1 MRQRPKALGFAI
13 LLAPL
18 AALHV
23 GRPAQA
29 ASVALKCRRA
39 CHDRIAGCV
48 AAGGRRGPCRKSML
62 GRCKREGVAVCQ
74 GQAGATTTSTTT
86 PTTTTTLTGGGFL
99 SGLVTD
105 PTVVLTEPETPRPAY
120 ELPVRPTVFH
130 VPIMR
135 IANDPGLPTLPVSG
149 TWGSDARH
157 FYSKQQPW
165 SADESLISI
174 ENSGG
179 PSPLILDG
187 FTNLPKYAPCSNYD
201 LWDYRWHPSRAHP
214 HEQINVDSSGTRL
227 SWFDVVS
234 CTETRSCTLP
244 FAPDYGIGSGEGNP
258 SNDGRF
264 VLIASARQIYVVD
277 MDPQAPFAPYPNRRI
292 GPALDVSNGGSIDW
306 AGMSASGKYAVVS
319 YNGDY
324 PRVFDV
330 NTSTLALTPHPMSTS
345 YQCHGSA
352 SDGYIYALGHA
363 DVAVNPFD
371 NNDDVLV
378 GRDQCFP
385 SSGQVNGVVVSNVM
399 MARLSDGQITALTD
413 PNNEAFAS
421 HVSTRNI
428 NRPGW
433 AYVDY
438 EVENG
443 KRFSA
448 EVIAVKL
455 DGSKAVQR
463 FAHEH
468 SAFSGCYRCEPH
480 AAPSPDGRRIIF
492 ASNWAD
498 HCTTCG
504 SSSDIKDYVIDAR
517 AP

>member
-23 GRPAQA
+23 GSPAQA
-29 ASVALKCRRA
+29 ASVALKCGRA

-48 AAGGRRGPCRKSML
+48 AAGGRRGLCRKSML

-99 SGLVTD
+99 SGLVID

-120 ELPVRPTVFH
+120 ELPVRPAVFH

-157 FYSKQQPW
+157 VYSKQQPW

-187 FTNLPKYAPCSNYD
+187 FTNLPRYAPCSNYD
-201 LWDYRWHPSRAHP
+201 LWDYRWHPSRAHA

-234 CTETRSCTLP
+234 CTETRSWSLP
-244 FAPDYGIGSGEGNP
+244 IAADYGIG
-258 SNDGRF
+258 
-264 VLIASARQIYVVD
+264 
-277 MDPQAPFAPYPNRRI
+277 
-292 GPALDVSNGGSIDW
+292 
-306 AGMSASGKYAVVS
+306 
-319 YNGDY
+319 
-324 PRVFDV
+324 
-330 NTSTLALTPHPMSTS
+330 
-345 YQCHGSA
+345 
-352 SDGYIYALGHA
+352 HA
-363 DVAVNPFD
+363 DGAVNPFD
-371 NNDDVLV
+371 SNEDVLV
-378 GRDQCFP
+378 GQDECLIT
-385 SSGQVNGVVVSNVM
+385 GETVNGVLISHVM
-399 MARLSDGQITALTD
+399 MARLRDGQITALTD
-413 PNNEAFAS
+413 PNNEAYA
-421 HVSTRNI
+421 HHISTRNV

-433 AYVDY
+433 AYVDFY
-438 EVENG
+438 PEDG
-443 KRFSA
+443 KRFSD
-448 EVIAVKL
+448 EIIAVKL
-455 DGSKAVQR
+455 DGSHAVQR
-463 FAHEH
+463 FAHKH
-468 SAFSGCYRCEPH
+468 SAFDGCYRCESH
-480 AAPSPDGRRIIF
+480 VAASMDGRRVLF
-492 ASNWAD
+492 ASNWAH
-498 HCTTCG
+498 HCGASCG
-504 SSSDIKDYVIDAR
+504 SPSDVEDYLIDAR
-517 AP
+517 SP

>member
-1 MRQRPKALGFAI
+1 
-13 LLAPL
+13 
-18 AALHV
+18 
-23 GRPAQA
+23 
-29 ASVALKCRRA
+29 
-39 CHDRIAGCV
+39 
-48 AAGGRRGPCRKSML
+48 ML
-62 GRCKREGVAVCQ
+62 GRCKRAGVAVCQ
-74 GQAGATTTSTTT
+74 GQAGATTTSTTR
-86 PTTTTTLTGGGFL
+86 PTTTTTLTGRGFL

-157 FYSKQQPW
+157 VYSKQQPW

-234 CTETRSCTLP
+234 CTETRSWALP
-244 FAPDYGIGSGEGNP
+244 IAADYGIGSGEGNP

-264 VLIASARQIYVVD
+264 VLIGGTRQIYVLD
-277 MDPQAPFAPYPNRRI
+277 MDPQPPFAPYPNQRI
-292 GPALDVSNGGSIDW
+292 GPALDVSNCGLSDCSIDW
-306 AGMSASGKYAVVS
+306 SGMSASGKYAVVS
-319 YNGDY
+319 YNGDN

-330 NTSTLALTPHPMSTS
+330 NASTLALTPHAMSTS
-345 YQCHGSA
+345 SYRCQGTAAGGFLYS
-352 SDGYIYALGHA
+352 LGHA
-363 DVAVNPFD
+363 DAAVNPFD
-371 NNDDVLV
+371 SNEDVLV
-378 GRDQCFP
+378 GQDECLIT
-385 SSGQVNGVVVSNVM
+385 GETVNGVLISHVM
-399 MARLSDGQITALTD
+399 MARLRDGQITALTD
-413 PNNEAFAS
+413 PNNEAYA
-421 HVSTRNI
+421 HHISTRNV

-433 AYVDY
+433 AYVDFY
-438 EVENG
+438 PEDG
-443 KRFSA
+443 KRFSD
-448 EVIAVKL
+448 EIIAVKL
-455 DGSKAVQR
+455 DGSHAVQR
-463 FAHEH
+463 FAHKH
-468 SAFSGCYRCEPH
+468 SAFDGCYRCESH
-480 AAPSPDGRRIIF
+480 VAPSMDGRRVLF
-492 ASNWAD
+492 ASNWAE
-498 HCTTCG
+498 HCGASCG
-504 SSSDIKDYVIDAR
+504 SPSDVEDYLIDAR

>member
-23 GRPAQA
+23 GSPAQA

-39 CHDRIAGCV
+39 CHDRIAACV
-48 AAGGRRGPCRKSML
+48 AAGGRRGPCGKSML
-62 GRCKREGVAVCQ
+62 GRCKREGVAVCR
-74 GQAGATTTSTTT
+74 GQAGATTTSTTM
-86 PTTTTTLTGGGFL
+86 PTATTSLVEGGFL

-105 PTVVLTEPETPRPAY
+105 PTLAFTEPETPRPAY
-120 ELPVRPTVFH
+120 EH
-130 VPIMR
+130 V
-135 IANDPGLPTLPVSG
+135 NVDPGG
-149 TWGSDARH
+149 T
-157 FYSKQQPW
+157 
-165 SADESLISI
+165 
-174 ENSGG
+174 
-179 PSPLILDG
+179 
-187 FTNLPKYAPCSNYD
+187 D
-201 LWDYRWHPSRAHP
+201 LM
-214 HEQINVDSSGTRL
+214 
-227 SWFDVVS
+227 WFDLVS
-234 CTETRSCTLP
+234 CTKTRSCSLP
-244 FAPDYGIGSGEGNP
+244 LAADYGISSGEGNP

-264 VLIASARQIYVVD
+264 VLIAGTRQIYVVD
-277 MDPQAPFAPYPNRRI
+277 MDPQAPFAPYPHQRI
-292 GPALDVSNGGSIDW
+292 GPALDVSSGGSMDW
-306 AGMSASGKYAVVS
+306 AGMSASGKYAIVS

-371 NNDDVLV
+371 NNEDVLV

-399 MARLSDGQITALTD
+399 MARLRDGQITALTD

-463 FAHEH
+463 FAQEH
-468 SAFSGCYRCEPH
+468 SAFSGCYRREPH
-480 AAPSPDGRRIIF
+480 ASPSPDGRRLIF

-517 AP
+517 PPYESDPRFRTDGAERRVVQVGQL

>member
-1 MRQRPKALGFAI
+1 
-13 LLAPL
+13 
-18 AALHV
+18 
-23 GRPAQA
+23 
-29 ASVALKCRRA
+29 
-39 CHDRIAGCV
+39 
-48 AAGGRRGPCRKSML
+48 ML
-62 GRCKREGVAVCQ
+62 GRCKRAGVAVCQ
-74 GQAGATTTSTTT
+74 GQAGATTTSTTR
-86 PTTTTTLTGGGFL
+86 PTTTTTLTGRGFL

-120 ELPVRPTVFH
+120 ELPVSPAVFH

-157 FYSKQQPW
+157 VYSKQQPW

-201 LWDYRWHPSRAHP
+201 LWDYRWHPSRAHA

-234 CTETRSCTLP
+234 CTETRSWSLP
-244 FAPDYGIGSGEGNP
+244 IAADYGIGSGEGNP

-264 VLIASARQIYVVD
+264 VLIGGTRQIYVVD
-277 MDPQAPFAPYPNRRI
+277 MDPQPPFAPYPNQRI
-292 GPALDVSNGGSIDW
+292 GPALDASNCGLSDCSIDW

-319 YNGDY
+319 YNGDN

-330 NTSTLALTPHPMSTS
+330 NTSTLALTPHAMSTS
-345 YQCHGSA
+345 SYRCQGTAAGGFMYS
-352 SDGYIYALGHA
+352 LGHA

-371 NNDDVLV
+371 SNEDVLV
-378 GRDQCFP
+378 GQDECLIT
-385 SSGQVNGVVVSNVM
+385 GETVNGVLISHVM
-399 MARLSDGQITALTD
+399 MARLRDGQITALTD
-413 PNNEAFAS
+413 PNNEAYA
-421 HVSTRNI
+421 HHISTRNV

-433 AYVDY
+433 AYVDFY
-438 EVENG
+438 PEDG
-443 KRFSA
+443 KRFSD
-448 EVIAVKL
+448 EIIAVKL
-455 DGSKAVQR
+455 DGSHAVQR
-463 FAHEH
+463 FAHKH
-468 SAFSGCYRCEPH
+468 SAFDGCYRCESH
-480 AAPSPDGRRIIF
+480 VAPSMDGRRVLF
-492 ASNWAD
+492 ASNWAE
-498 HCTTCG
+498 HCGASCG
-504 SSSDIKDYVIDAR
+504 SPSDVEDYLIDAR